1 MVMEITNN
9 YNAYENACA
18 AQKQQ
23 ETAKQR
29 AVSKQEVSE
38 TAATQKKTDVGSG
51 KVGSTAEYMK
61 ELSKLAPS
69 VEFRMGSSY
78 ATDKTGKTLT
88 IDPKLLE
95 KMQNDPAMEKK
106 MKELIGGVEKM
117 TKILDNYHK
126 AVGFTTVYH
135 HSYIDANGKY
145 SCIAFSVK
153 KDKLNERLRKEA
165 EENAK
170 KQIEKTR
177 EDARKKTEQLAEQL
191 QEKADKAKETE
202 KEKEPDITA
211 GPDAPKDNGVAQ
223 PDTLQDKAE
232 QMLLE
237 KLNHSDNREIYIN
250 DEEMQLIIQASTEDE
265 QGRSDKIKNPVVSG
279 NNFDMQI

>member
-1 MVMEITNN
+1 
-9 YNAYENACA
+9 
-18 AQKQQ
+18 
-23 ETAKQR
+23 
-29 AVSKQEVSE
+29 
-38 TAATQKKTDVGSG
+38 
-51 KVGSTAEYMK
+51 
-61 ELSKLAPS
+61 
-69 VEFRMGSSY
+69 MGSSY

-165 EENAK
+165 EGNVK
-170 KQIEKTR
+170 KHIEKTR
-177 EDARKKTEQLAEQL
+177 ENARKKTEQLEEQLQEKL

-211 GPDAPKDNGVAQ
+211 ESDAPNDNGVAQ

-237 KLNHSDNREIYIN
+237 KLNHSDNGEIYIN
-250 DEEMQLIIQASTEDE
+250 DEEMQLIIQAATEDE
-265 QGRSDKIKNPVVSG
+265 QGWSDKIKNPVVSG
-279 NNFDMQI
+279 NNFDMQV